1 MAASMIFSA
10 THHAVVKGFSL
21 LTHSALSLLHR
32 NREHNVVLE
41 KLGVPQGW
49 MTPCFIGIG
58 HPREDERILT
68 QYDPTPD
75 SHIHMERW

>member
-1 MAASMIFSA
+1 
-10 THHAVVKGFSL
+10 
-21 LTHSALSLLHR
+21 
-32 NREHNVVLE
+32 
-41 KLGVPQGW
+41 

-75 SHIHMERW
+75 THIHMEKW